1 MTVHELMSDEEIAAA
16 FPLMAE
22 LRERVERSRF
32 LPAIRRQQIE
42 GYRLFAGSE
51 GGELAAL
58 GGVRRTHTLARGE
71 HLFVDDLV
79 VAARF
84 RGRGHGRS
92 MMQWLG
98 RWAAAQGLS
107 WIYLDSRDSAEG
119 FYRKVGFEMRSSIPC
134 GVEIDKLVKGGC

>member
-32 LPAIRRQQIE
+32 LSAIRRQQIE

-51 GGELAAL
+51 GGELVAL
-58 GGVRRTHTLARGE
+58 GGVRSIHTLARGE

-79 VAARF
+79 VAASYRE
-84 RGRGHGRS
+84 
-92 MMQWLG
+92 
-98 RWAAAQGLS
+98 
-107 WIYLDSRDSAEG
+107 DTAEA
-119 FYRKVGFEMRSSIPC
+119 
-134 GVEIDKLVKGGC
+134 